1 MYKWLLRNKLLV
13 LNLEFSLY
21 LNGLKMDNNWPIK
34 WLELLRPILNGREYL
49 RIFWEYKPI
58 GFKAHAMV

>member
-1 MYKWLLRNKLLV
+1 
-13 LNLEFSLY
+13 
-21 LNGLKMDNNWPIK
+21 MDNNWPIK

-58 GFKAHAMV
+58 GFKAHAMVSLAKIIER

>member
-1 MYKWLLRNKLLV
+1 
-13 LNLEFSLY
+13 
-21 LNGLKMDNNWPIK
+21 MDNNWAIK

-58 GFKAHAMV
+58 GFKAYAMVSLAKIIER